1 MSKIKMLCFDMD
13 GTIADLYGFE
23 NWLPLLRSENVK
35 PYREAAPL
43 WDMEELAEVLQAL
56 RANGIIIQVIT
67 WLSMNSSKS
76 YKEATRQAKIEWLK
90 EQNFPFDYFHGVQ
103 YGATKA
109 DSIRRY
115 LNKDT
120 EKAILFDDSEKV
132 RKGWTLG
139 EAIDPTS
146 VDLIE
151 YLKSL
156 L

>member
-1 MSKIKMLCFDMD
+1 MAKIKMLCFDMD
-13 GTIADLYGFE
+13 GTIADLYGVE
-23 NWLPLLRSENVK
+23 NWLSLLRSEDVR

-43 WDMEELAEVLQAL
+43 WDMEELTEILQAL
-56 RANGIIIQVIT
+56 RAKGMVVQVIT
-67 WLSMNSSKS
+67 WLSMNSSEA
-76 YKEATRQAKIEWLK
+76 YKEATRKAKIEWLK

-132 RKGWTLG
+132 RKDWTLG
-139 EAIDPTS
+139 ETIDPTA

>member
-1 MSKIKMLCFDMD
+1 MAKIKMLCFDMD
-13 GTIADLYGFE
+13 GTIADLYGVE
-23 NWLPLLRSENVK
+23 NWLSLLRSEDVK

-43 WDMEELAEVLQAL
+43 WDMEELAEILQAL
-56 RANGIIIQVIT
+56 RAKGMVVQVIT
-67 WLSMNSSKS
+67 WLSMNSSEA
-76 YKEATRQAKIEWLK
+76 YKEATRKAKIEWLK
-90 EQNFPFDYFHGVQ
+90 DQNFPFDYFHGVQ

-139 EAIDPTS
+139 ETIDPTA

>member
-1 MSKIKMLCFDMD
+1 MTKIKMLCFDMD
-13 GTIADLYGFE
+13 GTIADLYGVE
-23 NWLPLLRSENVK
+23 NWLSLLRSEDVK

-43 WDMEELAEVLQAL
+43 WDMEELAEILQAL
-56 RANGIIIQVIT
+56 RAKGMVVQVIT
-67 WLSMNSSKS
+67 WLSMNSSEA
-76 YKEATRQAKIEWLK
+76 YKEATRKAKIEWLK
-90 EQNFPFDYFHGVQ
+90 DQNFPFDYFHGVQ

-115 LNKDT
+115 LNRDT

-139 EAIDPTS
+139 ETIDPTA

>member
-1 MSKIKMLCFDMD
+1 MAKIKMLCFDMD
-13 GTIADLYGFE
+13 GTIADLYGVE
-23 NWLPLLRSENVK
+23 NWLSLLRSENVR

-43 WDMEELAEVLQAL
+43 WDMEELAEILQAL
-56 RANGIIIQVIT
+56 RAKGMVVQVIT
-67 WLSMNSSKS
+67 WLSMNSSES

-120 EKAILFDDSEKV
+120 EKAVLFDDSEKV

-139 EAIDPTS
+139 ETIDPTA